1 MNSKVN
7 AFGLKNIRLI
17 EDLKN
22 QFLNTFNSVD
32 KSKNRFEVF
41 QDFVTCF
48 ACCLRNS
55 IGKPSKV
62 FFSQTVEDEYFRI
75 MKKYSKEDF
84 QKFPEML
91 AMIVSLLDAYNAP
104 HDVLGDLYMELN
116 FGSKNNAQFFTPS
129 EISNLMAEICDS
141 KIENIIAEKGFITVA
156 DPACGAG
163 STLLAKV
170 KKLIAKGFNP
180 LYHMYVE
187 GTDIDR
193 LVGLMCYIQLTLW
206 GVPAKIYI
214 GDSLTLKLNE
224 VWVTPA
230 FILGNWQY
238 KLN

>member
-1 MNSKVN
+1 
-7 AFGLKNIRLI
+7 
-17 EDLKN
+17 
-22 QFLNTFNSVD
+22 
-32 KSKNRFEVF
+32 
-41 QDFVTCF
+41 
-48 ACCLRNS
+48 
-55 IGKPSKV
+55 
-62 FFSQTVEDEYFRI
+62 
-75 MKKYSKEDF
+75 
-84 QKFPEML
+84 
-91 AMIVSLLDAYNAP
+91 MIVSLLEAYNAP